1 MEKFK
6 KENGRNFCLLLYPE
20 DKTHVVALE
29 KIKSN
34 YDYAYILHDKDV
46 NEDGEIKKAHW
57 HVVVNVGKNARW
69 NTAIADELG
78 ITPNYIEKC
87 GKLDRALEYLIHY
100 NEPDKYHY
108 DLDEVHGN
116 LKTRLKIEI
125 SKEDKTEGEKVV
137 ELLDYIDNYDG
148 YLKIREFSRFC
159 ATNGYWD
166 VFRRSGAI
174 FIKMIDE
181 HNRSY
186 YTMYNNTMDL
196 MAEGCPFVE

>member
-1 MEKFK
+1 MEKLK
-6 KENGRNFCLLLYPE
+6 KENSRNFCLLLYPE
-20 DKTHVVALE
+20 DSTHVKALE

-46 NEDGEIKKAHW
+46 TEDGEIKKAHW

-78 ITPNYIEKC
+78 ITPNYVEKC
-87 GKLDRALEYLIHY
+87 GKLDRALQYLIHY

-108 DLDEVHGN
+108 DLSEVHGN

-125 SKEDKTEGEKVV
+125 NKEDKTEDERVDR
-137 ELLDYIDNYDG
+137 LIDFINESG
-148 YLKIREFSRFC
+148 YLTVTEFAKYC

-166 VFRRSGAI
+166 VFRRSGVI
-174 FIKMIDE
+174 FCKILEE
-181 HNRSY
+181 HNRICLSKRSDEY
-186 YTMYNNTMDL
+186 FENEECLKDK
-196 MAEGCPFVE
+196 AE